1 MNKVVVWALIG
12 LGSFIA
18 EGQSIVGKW
27 KTVDDVSGT
36 PRSVV
41 EIYQKG
47 NEYFGKVLKIY
58 PKPEEDPDP
67 VCDECEGEKKNK
79 KIIGM
84 EIIERMRFDPEEKVY
99 VDGQILDPENGS
111 VYDCRMW
118 IEEDGNLRV
127 RGYLFFLYRTQIWL
141 PFNE

>member
-1 MNKVVVWALIG
+1 MTKLVLVVFLPFQAVFLH
-12 LGSFIA
+12 
-18 EGQSIVGKW
+18 GQTIVGKW

-41 EIYQKG
+41 EIYRKG

-58 PKPEEDPDP
+58 PKHGEDPDP
-67 VCDECEGEKKNK
+67 LCDECEGEKKDK
-79 KIIGM
+79 RIIGM
-84 EIIERMRFDPEEKVY
+84 EIIERMRLDSDEKIY
-99 VDGQILDPENGS
+99 EDGEILDPENGS
-111 VYDCRMW
+111 IYDCRMW

-141 PFNE
+141 PFDE

>member
-1 MNKVVVWALIG
+1 MTKLVLVVFLPFQAVFLQ
-12 LGSFIA
+12 
-18 EGQSIVGKW
+18 GQTIVGKW

-41 EIYQKG
+41 EIYRKG

-58 PKPEEDPDP
+58 PKPGEDPDP
-67 VCDECEGEKKNK
+67 LCDECEGEKKDK
-79 KIIGM
+79 RIIGM
-84 EIIERMRFDPEEKVY
+84 EIIERMRLNSDEKIY
-99 VDGQILDPENGS
+99 EDGEILDPENGS
-111 VYDCRMW
+111 IYDCRMW

-141 PFNE
+141 PFDE

>member
-1 MNKVVVWALIG
+1 MNKVVVWTLMG

-18 EGQSIVGKW
+18 EGQSIAGKW

-41 EIYQKG
+41 EIYRKG

-58 PKPEEDPDP
+58 PKPEEDSDP

-79 KIIGM
+79 KVIGM
-84 EIIERMRFDPEEKVY
+84 EIIERMRFDPEEQVY